1 MSRRNEAR
9 PYTFAEL
16 YRMDDEDLGHLYRT
30 KNKETSDHVFSIS
43 FVVGL
48 LFIIPFFI
56 VGVTIK
62 NASFGMA
69 CLFAVLATGSA
80 LAGFAMAAKVSSM
93 IYNHR
98 RLSKGY
104 GSFDTLYKEDDV
116 DVFTADFQP
125 VLEYFSTQLKDE
137 VIEPHKH
144 DNDYQRICSFYRK
157 SSEAIN
163 VKDFD
168 LYTDAQVGWLLKI
181 VMPVL
186 NFMVNS
192 HEPLDKDSFDILDS
206 RYHLES
212 RMDDFIDRVYNSLS
226 TTKRD
231 QHRNKVKNFIEKENS
246 QIEAIDENSRA
257 VNSSSDYQRIK
268 DLNAKLNQRQDD
280 LARKVK
286 EMSNT
291 KQAAQNESSD

>member
-16 YRMDDEDLGHLYRT
+16 YRMNDEDLGHLYRT
-30 KNKETSDHVFSIS
+30 KNKETSDHVLSIS

-80 LAGFAMAAKVSSM
+80 LAGFAIAAKVSSM

-104 GSFDTLYKEDDV
+104 GSFDTLYKEV
-116 DVFTADFQP
+116 GVWTTDFQP
-125 VLEYFSTQLKDE
+125 IPEYFGNQLQDAVINHKD
-137 VIEPHKH
+137 
-144 DNDYQRICSFYRK
+144 DNDYKRIWSFYRK
-157 SSEAIN
+157 SSYVILS
-163 VKDFD
+163 KDFD

-186 NFMVNS
+186 DFMVNS
-192 HEPLDKDSFDILDS
+192 NEPLDKDSFDILDS
-206 RYHLES
+206 QYHLES
-212 RMDDFIDRVYNSLS
+212 RMDEFIDRVYNNLTSV
-226 TTKRD
+226 KRN
-231 QHRNKVKNFIEKENS
+231 QHRNKVKDFIEKENS

-257 VNSSSDYQRIK
+257 VNSSSDYQRMK

-286 EMSNT
+286 KMSNT
-291 KQAAQNESSD
+291 KQAVQNES

>member
-30 KNKETSDHVFSIS
+30 KNKETSDHVLSIS

-56 VGVTIK
+56 VDVTIK

-69 CLFAVLATGSA
+69 CLFAVLTVGSFI
-80 LAGFAMAAKVSSM
+80 AGFTMAEKVSSM

-104 GSFDTLYKEDDV
+104 GSFDTLYKEDEV
-116 DVFTADFQP
+116 STTGFQP
-125 VLEYFSTQLKDE
+125 ILKYFCKQLQDE
-137 VIEPHKH
+137 VIEHHKH

-163 VKDFD
+163 TNDFD

-181 VMPVL
+181 IMPVL
-186 NFMVNS
+186 DFMVNS
-192 HEPLDKDSFDILDS
+192 NEPLDKDSFDILDS

-212 RMDDFIDRVYNSLS
+212 RMDEFIDRVYNNLTSV
-226 TTKRD
+226 KRN
-231 QHRNKVKNFIEKENS
+231 QHSNKVKDFIEKENS
-246 QIEAIDENSRA
+246 QIEAIDENSRL
-257 VNSSSDYQRIK
+257 VNGSSDYQRMK

-286 EMSNT
+286 KMSNT
-291 KQAAQNESSD
+291 KQAVQNES

>member
-1 MSRRNEAR
+1 MSRRNEVR

-30 KNKETSDHVFSIS
+30 KNKETSDHVLSIS
-43 FVVGL
+43 FVVGVL
-48 LFIIPFFI
+48 STIPFCVADVSSVKAF
-56 VGVTIK
+56 
-62 NASFGMA
+62 
-69 CLFAVLATGSA
+69 LFAMLAVGSFTV
-80 LAGFAMAAKVSSM
+80 GFAMAAKVSSM

-104 GSFDTLYKEDDV
+104 GSFDTLYKKDEV
-116 DVFTADFQP
+116 STTGFQP
-125 VLEYFSTQLKDE
+125 ILEYFEKQLQDAVISHKD
-137 VIEPHKH
+137 
-144 DNDYQRICSFYRK
+144 DNDYKRIWSFYRK

-163 VKDFD
+163 AKDFD
-168 LYTDAQVGWLLKI
+168 LCTDAQVGWLLKI

-186 NFMVNS
+186 DFMVNS

-212 RMDDFIDRVYNSLS
+212 RMDDFIDKVYNNLS
-226 TTKRD
+226 TVKKNK
-231 QHRNKVKNFIEKENS
+231 HRNEVKDFIEKENS
-246 QIEAIDENSRA
+246 QIEAIDEDSRT
-257 VNSSSDYQRIK
+257 VNGSSDYQRIK

-286 EMSNT
+286 KMSNT
-291 KQAAQNESSD
+291 KQAVQNESSTD

>member
-30 KNKETSDHVFSIS
+30 KNKDTSDHVLSIS
-43 FVVGL
+43 FVVGVL
-48 LFIIPFFI
+48 STIPFCVADVSSVKAFLFAMLAVGSFI
-56 VGVTIK
+56 V
-62 NASFGMA
+62 
-69 CLFAVLATGSA
+69 
-80 LAGFAMAAKVSSM
+80 GFAMAAKVSSM

-104 GSFDTLYKEDDV
+104 GSFDALYKEDEV
-116 DVFTADFQP
+116 STTGFQP
-125 VLEYFSTQLKDE
+125 ILKYFCKQLQDE

-192 HEPLDKDSFDILDS
+192 NEPLDKDSFDILDS

-212 RMDDFIDRVYNSLS
+212 RMDDFIDRVYNNLTSV
-226 TTKRD
+226 KRD

-246 QIEAIDENSRA
+246 QIEDIDENSRT
-257 VNSSSDYQRIK
+257 VNSSSDYQRMK
-268 DLNAKLNQRQDD
+268 NLNAKLNQRQAD
-280 LARKVK
+280 LASKVK
-286 EMSNT
+286 DMSNA
-291 KQAAQNESSD
+291 KQAVQNESSD

>member
-30 KNKETSDHVFSIS
+30 KNKKISDHTILVS
-43 FVVGL
+43 VTATL
-48 LFIIPFFI
+48 LSIIPFSIVCARTTSWILPLISGIVVPIIVFI
-56 VGVTIK
+56 ITSILCI
-62 NASFGMA
+62 NIFD
-69 CLFAVLATGSA
+69 
-80 LAGFAMAAKVSSM
+80 
-93 IYNHR
+93 HR

-104 GSFDTLYKEDDV
+104 GAFDTLYKEDDV
-116 DVFTADFQP
+116 LNTGFQP
-125 VLEYFSTQLKDE
+125 ILEYFGKQLKDA
-137 VIEPHKH
+137 VINHKD
-144 DNDYQRICSFYRK
+144 DNDYKRIWSFYRK

-163 VKDFD
+163 AKDFD

-192 HEPLDKDSFDILDS
+192 NEPLDKDSFDILDNQ
-206 RYHLES
+206 YHMES
-212 RMDDFIDRVYNSLS
+212 RMDDFIDRVYNNLS
-226 TTKRD
+226 SAKKNK
-231 QHRNKVKNFIEKENS
+231 HRSKVKDFIEKENS
-246 QIEAIDENSRA
+246 QIEAIDEESRT
-257 VNSSSDYQRIK
+257 VNGSSDYQRMK
-268 DLNAKLNQRQDD
+268 DLNAKLDQRQDD

-291 KQAAQNESSD
+291 KQAVQNEVSD

>member
-1 MSRRNEAR
+1 MSRRNGAR

-30 KNKETSDHVFSIS
+30 KNKETSDHVLSIS
-43 FVVGL
+43 FVVGVL
-48 LFIIPFFI
+48 STIPFCVADVSSVKAFLFAMLAVGSFI
-56 VGVTIK
+56 V
-62 NASFGMA
+62 
-69 CLFAVLATGSA
+69 
-80 LAGFAMAAKVSSM
+80 GFAMAAKVSSM
-93 IYNHR
+93 FYNHR

-104 GSFDTLYKEDDV
+104 GSFDALYKEDEV
-116 DVFTADFQP
+116 STTGFQP
-125 VLEYFSTQLKDE
+125 ILKYFCKQLQDE

-168 LYTDAQVGWLLKI
+168 LYTDVQVGWLLKI

-192 HEPLDKDSFDILDS
+192 NETLDKDSFDILDS
-206 RYHLES
+206 QYHLES
-212 RMDDFIDRVYNSLS
+212 RMDEFIDRVYNNLTSV
-226 TTKRD
+226 KRD

-246 QIEAIDENSRA
+246 QIEAIDENSRT
-257 VNSSSDYQRIK
+257 VNGSSDYQRMK

-286 EMSNT
+286 KMSNT
-291 KQAAQNESSD
+291 KQAVQNESSD

>member
-16 YRMDDEDLGHLYRT
+16 YRMNDEDLGHLYRT
-30 KNKETSDHVFSIS
+30 KNKETSDHVLSIS
-43 FVVGL
+43 FVVGVL
-48 LFIIPFFI
+48 STIPFCVADVSSVKAFLFVLAVGSFI
-56 VGVTIK
+56 V
-62 NASFGMA
+62 
-69 CLFAVLATGSA
+69 
-80 LAGFAMAAKVSSM
+80 GFAMAAKVSSM

-104 GSFDTLYKEDDV
+104 GAFDTLYKEDEV
-116 DVFTADFQP
+116 STTDFQP
-125 VLEYFSTQLKDE
+125 ILKYFCKQLQDE

-192 HEPLDKDSFDILDS
+192 NETLDKDSFDILDS
-206 RYHLES
+206 QYHLES
-212 RMDDFIDRVYNSLS
+212 RMDEFIDRVYNNLTSV
-226 TTKRD
+226 KRD

-246 QIEAIDENSRA
+246 QIEAIDENSRT
-257 VNSSSDYQRIK
+257 VNGSSDYQRMK

-286 EMSNT
+286 KMSNT
-291 KQAAQNESSD
+291 KQAAQNESSTD

>member
-16 YRMDDEDLGHLYRT
+16 YRMDDEDLGRLYRT
-30 KNKETSDHVFSIS
+30 KNKEVSDHVFSIS
-43 FVVGL
+43 TVVGL
-48 LFIIPFFI
+48 LFAIPFFI

-69 CLFAVLATGSA
+69 CLFAALATGSA
-80 LAGFAMAAKVSSM
+80 LAGFVIAAILSSI

-104 GSFDTLYKEDDV
+104 GAFDTLYKEV
-116 DVFTADFQP
+116 GVWTTDFQP
-125 VLEYFSTQLKDE
+125 IPEYFGNQLQDAVINHKD
-137 VIEPHKH
+137 
-144 DNDYQRICSFYRK
+144 DNDYKRIWSFYRK
-157 SSEAIN
+157 SSYVILS
-163 VKDFD
+163 KDFD

-186 NFMVNS
+186 NFMANS
-192 HEPLDKDSFDILDS
+192 NEPLDKDSFDILDS
-206 RYHLES
+206 QYHLES
-212 RMDDFIDRVYNSLS
+212 RMNDFIDRVYNNLTSV
-226 TTKRD
+226 KRD

-246 QIEAIDENSRA
+246 QIEAIDENSRTL
-257 VNSSSDYQRIK
+257 NSSSDYQRMK
-268 DLNAKLNQRQDD
+268 NLNAKLNQRQDD

-291 KQAAQNESSD
+291 KQAVQNESSD

>member
-1 MSRRNEAR
+1 MSKRNKAR

-30 KNKETSDHVFSIS
+30 KNKETSDHVLSIS
-43 FVVGL
+43 FVVGVL
-48 LFIIPFFI
+48 STIPFCVADVSSVKAF
-56 VGVTIK
+56 
-62 NASFGMA
+62 
-69 CLFAVLATGSA
+69 LFAMLAVGSFI
-80 LAGFAMAAKVSSM
+80 AGFAMAAKVSSM

-104 GSFDTLYKEDDV
+104 GSFDTLYKEDEV
-116 DVFTADFQP
+116 STTGFQP
-125 VLEYFSTQLKDE
+125 ILKYFCKQLQDE
-137 VIEPHKH
+137 VIEHHKH

-163 VKDFD
+163 AENFD

-186 NFMVNS
+186 DFMANS
-192 HEPLDKDSFDILDS
+192 NEPLDKDSFDILDS
-206 RYHLES
+206 QYHLES
-212 RMDDFIDRVYNSLS
+212 RMDEFIDRVYNSLS
-226 TTKRD
+226 SVKRN
-231 QHRNKVKNFIEKENS
+231 QHRSKVKDFIEKENS
-246 QIEAIDENSRA
+246 QIETIDEDSRT
-257 VNSSSDYQRIK
+257 VNGSSDYLRMK

-286 EMSNT
+286 KMSNT
-291 KQAAQNESSD
+291 KQAAQNES

>member
-30 KNKETSDHVFSIS
+30 KNKETSDHALSIS
-43 FVVGL
+43 FAVGVL
-48 LFIIPFFI
+48 STIPFF
-56 VGVTIK
+56 VADVSSAK
-62 NASFGMA
+62 AF
-69 CLFAVLATGSA
+69 LFAMLAVGSFIV
-80 LAGFAMAAKVSSM
+80 GFAMAAKVSSM

-104 GSFDTLYKEDDV
+104 GSFDTLYKKDEV
-116 DVFTADFQP
+116 STTGFQP
-125 VLEYFSTQLKDE
+125 ILEYFCKQLQDE
-137 VIEPHKH
+137 VIEHHKH

-163 VKDFD
+163 AKDFD
-168 LYTDAQVGWLLKI
+168 LYTDDQVGWLLKI

-186 NFMVNS
+186 DFMVNS
-192 HEPLDKDSFDILDS
+192 NEPLDKDSFDILDS

-212 RMDDFIDRVYNSLS
+212 RMDDFIDRVYNNLS
-226 TTKRD
+226 TVKKNK
-231 QHRNKVKNFIEKENS
+231 HRNEVKDFIDRESS
-246 QIEAIDENSRA
+246 QIEAIDDDSRT
-257 VNSSSDYQRIK
+257 VNGSSDYQRMK

-291 KQAAQNESSD
+291 KQAVQNESSD

>member
-16 YRMDDEDLGHLYRT
+16 YRMDDEDLGNLYRT
-30 KNKETSDHVFSIS
+30 KNKKISDHTILVS
-43 FVVGL
+43 VTATL
-48 LFIIPFFI
+48 LSIIPFSIVCARTTSWILPLISAIVVPIIVFI
-56 VGVTIK
+56 IT
-62 NASFGMA
+62 
-69 CLFAVLATGSA
+69 
-80 LAGFAMAAKVSSM
+80 M
-93 IYNHR
+93 ILCINIFDHR

-104 GSFDTLYKEDDV
+104 GAFDTLYKEDEISI
-116 DVFTADFQP
+116 TGFQP
-125 VLEYFSTQLKDE
+125 ILEYFSTQLKNA
-137 VIEPHKH
+137 VIDHKH
-144 DNDYQRICSFYRK
+144 DNDYKRIWSFYRK
-157 SSEAIN
+157 SSKTIN
-163 VKDFD
+163 AKDFD

-181 VMPVL
+181 IMPVL

-192 HEPLDKDSFDILDS
+192 NEPLDKDSFDILDS

-212 RMDDFIDRVYNSLS
+212 RMDDFIDRVYNNLTSV
-226 TTKRD
+226 KRD

-246 QIEAIDENSRA
+246 QIEAIDEDSRT
-257 VNSSSDYQRIK
+257 VNSSSDYQRMK

-291 KQAAQNESSD
+291 KQTVQNESSD

>member
-30 KNKETSDHVFSIS
+30 KNKEVSDHVFSIS
-43 FVVGL
+43 TVVGL
-48 LFIIPFFI
+48 LFAIPFFI

-69 CLFAVLATGSA
+69 CLFAALATGSA
-80 LAGFAMAAKVSSM
+80 LAGFAIAAKVSSM

-104 GSFDTLYKEDDV
+104 GAFDTLYKEDDV
-116 DVFTADFQP
+116 DVFTVDFQP
-125 VLEYFSTQLKDE
+125 VLEYFSTQLKDV
-137 VIEPHKH
+137 VINHKD
-144 DNDYQRICSFYRK
+144 DNDYKRIWSFYRK
-157 SSEAIN
+157 SSYAILS
-163 VKDFD
+163 KDFD

-181 VMPVL
+181 IMPVL
-186 NFMVNS
+186 NFMINS
-192 HEPLDKDSFDILDS
+192 NEPLDKDSFDILDS
-206 RYHLES
+206 QYHMES
-212 RMDDFIDRVYNSLS
+212 RMNDFIDKVYNNLASA
-226 TTKRD
+226 KRD
-231 QHRNKVKNFIEKENS
+231 QHRNKVKDFIEKENS
-246 QIEAIDENSRA
+246 QIEAIDENSRT
-257 VNSSSDYQRIK
+257 VNGSSDYQRMK

-286 EMSNT
+286 KMSNT
-291 KQAAQNESSD
+291 KQAVQNESSD